1 MKVAFFSSKHYE
13 KEFLD
18 AENSKTNH
26 EISYFD
32 FPLNLH
38 TVQMA
43 AGHDAVCIFV
53 NDIANKAVIDKL
65 AALKI
70 RLIALRCAGFN
81 NVDIKEAKLK
91 GISVVRVPA
100 YSPYSVAEHTVALM
114 LTLNRKIHKAYNRV
128 KEGNFSLEGLV
139 GFDMHG
145 KTVGLIGTGKIGK
158 ITAQILN
165 GFGCKLMGYDLYP
178 DEECKKMGM
187 VYKTLEEIYAQSDII
202 SLHCPLTPETKH
214 LINSDTLKKM
224 KNGVMLVN
232 TSRGALIDTKAVIKY
247 LKSGHIGYLAL
258 DVYEEEADLF
268 FEDLSNQI
276 ITDDV
281 FSRLLT
287 FPNVLITG
295 HQAFFTKNALS
306 NIAETTMGNISSFE
320 NGETLK
326 NAVN

>member
-1 MKVAFFSSKHYE
+1 MKIAIFSAKHYE

-18 AENSKTNH
+18 AANLKTHH
-26 EISYFD
+26 EVTYFD
-32 FPLNLH
+32 FPLNPS
-38 TVQMA
+38 TVHVAQDFEA
-43 AGHDAVCIFV
+43 ICVFV
-53 NDIANKAVIDKL
+53 NDVVNKAVIDNL
-65 AALKI
+65 ATLKI
-70 RLIALRCAGFN
+70 KIIALRCAGFN
-81 NVDIKEAKLK
+81 NVDLKEANLK
-91 GISVVRVPA
+91 GIPVVRVPA

-114 LTLNRKIHKAYNRV
+114 LSLNRKIHKAYNRV

-158 ITAQILN
+158 ITANILS
-165 GFGCKLMGYDLYP
+165 GFGCNLIGYDLFP
-178 DEECKKMGM
+178 DEECKKIGLT
-187 VYKTLEEIYAQSDII
+187 YTSLDEIYSKADII

-214 LINSDTLKKM
+214 LINADSLKKM
-224 KNGVMLVN
+224 KHGVMLVN
-232 TSRGALIDTKAVIKY
+232 TSRGALIDTKAVIKS
-247 LKSGHIGYLAL
+247 LKSGQIGYLAL

-295 HQAFFTKNALS
+295 HQAFFTQNALT
-306 NIAETTMGNISSFE
+306 NIAETTMENMAAFE
-320 NGETLK
+320 RGEPLL
-326 NAVN
+326 NAVR